1 MYTFTHIGG
10 EIGLHLNDD
19 FVSDIDPYYL
29 GKIYDQL
36 DVNGKKDFLK
46 YLIKLSGEV
55 LFNHFHLRVLRFAKE
70 KRLEK
75 ELRRV
80 KINLSRINK
89 M

>member
-36 DVNGKKDFLK
+36 DVNGTKDFQLQ
-46 YLIKLSGEV
+46 SW
-55 LFNHFHLRVLRFAKE
+55 FSHQ
-70 KRLEK
+70 
-75 ELRRV
+75 
-80 KINLSRINK
+80 
-89 M
+89 